1 MAKEQ
6 KLFVEREPY
15 EAKGKTYFSHYI
27 KGNIRGTDVKILL
40 APPDNGGYT
49 VLDIVYNGENTADL
63 VIKPFEM
70 KNEKTGEIISG
81 NTYAVQTVDKET
93 GEIYEC
99 AVKPLRNSDKN
110 LLKMLLK

>member
-1 MAKEQ
+1 MNQ
-6 KLFVEREPY
+6 NLYVEREPY

-49 VLDIVYNGENTADL
+49 VLDIVYNGENTADFI
-63 VIKPFEM
+63 VKPFEM
-70 KNEKTGEIISG
+70 KNDAGETIKG
-81 NTYAVQTVDKET
+81 NTYSVQSIDKET

>member
-1 MAKEQ
+1 MNKQ
-6 KLFVEREPY
+6 LYVEREPY

-27 KGNIRGTDVKILL
+27 KGTIRGTDVKILL

-63 VIKPFEM
+63 IVKPFEM
-70 KNEKTGEIISG
+70 KNEKTGELITG
-81 NTYAVQTVDKET
+81 NTYAVQSIDEET

-99 AVKPLRNSDKN
+99 AVKPLRGSDKN
-110 LLKMLLK
+110 LLKMLLR

>member
-6 KLFVEREPY
+6 KLYVEREPY
-15 EAKGKTYFSHYI
+15 EAKGKTYYSHFI
-27 KGNIRGTDVKILL
+27 KGVIRGTEVKILL

-49 VLDIVYNGENTADL
+49 VLDIVYGGDNKADL
-63 VIKPFEM
+63 IIKPFEM
-70 KNEKTGEIISG
+70 KNEKTGELITG
-81 NTYAVQTVDKET
+81 NSYAVQTVDKET